1 MNLYIRLLIVFI
13 GSFFKKKLESIFSVS
28 ELTFRVLPNDLDLNG
43 HMNNGRYLV
52 IMDLGRL
59 DLIMRNGTMRFMMK
73 QKSVP
78 ILGASKIRY
87 RIPLNPFQ
95 KYKLHTQIL
104 CWDDKWAY
112 MEQRFIIADGTD
124 KDGAVAAI
132 AIVKGNFYSK
142 KNKSMV
148 DPKEMLK
155 VMNMEGVESPPIPN
169 HVQKWIE
176 AEEALR
182 EITQSD

>member
-1 MNLYIRLLIVFI
+1 MNLYIRLLWVLLS
-13 GSFFKKKLESIFSVS
+13 SFFKKKLESIFSVS
-28 ELTFRVLPNDLDLNG
+28 ELTFRVMPHDLDLNG

-87 RIPLNPFQ
+87 RIPLSPFQ
-95 KYKLHTQIL
+95 KYKLKTQIL
-104 CWDDKWAY
+104 CWDNKWAY
-112 MEQRFIIADGTD
+112 MEQRFVIDD
-124 KDGAVAAI
+124 ESPKKGAVAAI

-142 KNKSMV
+142 KNKEMV
-148 DPKEMLK
+148 NPEEMLK
-155 VMNMEGVESPPIPN
+155 IMNMEGLESPPIPN

-176 AEEALR
+176 AEEALKDVTK
-182 EITQSD
+182 EP

>member
-1 MNLYIRLLIVFI
+1 MNLYFRLLIVFLS
-13 GSFFKKKLESIFSVS
+13 SFFREKLESIFSVS
-28 ELTFRVLPNDLDLNG
+28 ELTFRVLPHDLDLNG

-87 RIPLNPFQ
+87 RIPLSPFQ
-95 KYKLHTQIL
+95 RYKLQTQIL

-112 MEQRFIIADGTD
+112 MEQRFVIADGSK

-132 AIVKGNFYSK
+132 AIVKGNFYSN
-142 KNKSMV
+142 KNKEMV
-148 DPKEMLK
+148 NPKEMLK
-155 VMNMEGVESPPIPN
+155 VMNIEDVESPPIPR

-182 EITQSD
+182 EVTQPD